1 MYNSEKPAPEELPSS
16 AQLIKSTIIA
26 AVAAV
31 VILVTVV
38 LPAEYGIDPTKVGG
52 VLGLT
57 EMGEIKTE
65 LAEEAARDAA
75 AAQGEEQSNLLQDIL
90 GAFVGAA
97 YAQENAEPWAD
108 EFSFT
113 LTPGEGIE
121 WKLVMEEGA
130 VAEYDW
136 VAEGGRANFDLHGDN
151 ADESISYEK
160 GRGKTGAQGT
170 LVAAFTGN
178 HGWFWRNR
186 DKQDITVTV
195 KLRGAYSDIKRTY

>member
-1 MYNSEKPAPEELPSS
+1 MYNSEKPSPEELPSS
-16 AQLIKSTIIA
+16 QQLIRSTIIA

-31 VILVTVV
+31 AILITIV
-38 LPAEYGIDPTKVGG
+38 LPAEYGIDPTRIGR

-65 LAEEAARDAA
+65 LADEAARDAQA
-75 AAQGEEQSNLLQDIL
+75 ASDEQSSLLLDIM

-97 YAQENAEPWAD
+97 YAQESIEPWSD

-113 LTPGEGIE
+113 LAPGEGIE

-130 VAEYDW
+130 VAEYEW
-136 VAEGGRANFDLHGDN
+136 VAEGGRINFDLHGDN
-151 ADESISYEK
+151 SDQSISYEK
-160 GRGKTGAQGT
+160 GRGKTDDRGD
-170 LVAAFTGN
+170 LVAAFDGN

-186 DKQDITVTV
+186 DKQDIMVTV
-195 KLRGAYSDIKRTY
+195 KLRGAYSDLKRTY